1 MRHTL
6 LKAGLALA
14 AILSLSV
21 ALFASP
27 QTKSEQT
34 QPTVKR
40 VPAQPIQSVDG
51 KDNFE
56 AYCAV
61 CHGKTGKGDGPAAPA
76 MKTPVA
82 AGFLL
87 RVRDRASPV
96 ADVTAI
102 ARKNG
107 GKFSAVPIAEMI
119 KGADR
124 EMPSHGSKDMPIWG
138 AVFRSFSA
146 DPNIAALRVNN
157 LVNYLESI
165 QVK

>member
-82 AGFLL
+82 DL
-87 RVRDRASPV
+87 
-96 ADVTAI
+96 TAI

>member
-6 LKAGLALA
+6 LKAGLPLA

-21 ALFASP
+21 AVLASP
-27 QTKSEQT
+27 QTKPDQPQT
-34 QPTVKR
+34 TVKR
-40 VPAQPIQSVDG
+40 VTAQPIQSVEG

-61 CHGKTGKGDGPAAPA
+61 CHGKSGKGDGPAAPA

-82 AGFLL
+82 DL
-87 RVRDRASPV
+87 
-96 ADVTAI
+96 TAI
-102 ARKNG
+102 AKKNG
-107 GKFSAVPIAEMI
+107 GKFNAVKTAEMI

-138 AVFRSFSA
+138 PVFRSFSA
-146 DPNIAALRVNN
+146 DPNITALRVNN
-157 LVNYLESI
+157 LVDYLESI

>member
-6 LKAGLALA
+6 YKAGLALV

-21 ALFASP
+21 AVLASP
-27 QTKSEQT
+27 QTQADKPS
-34 QPTVKR
+34 VKR
-40 VPAQPIQSVDG
+40 VTALPIQSVEG

-61 CHGKTGKGDGPAAPA
+61 CHGKPA

-82 AGFLL
+82 DL
-87 RVRDRASPV
+87 
-96 ADVTAI
+96 TAI
-102 ARKNG
+102 AKKDG
-107 GKFSAVPIAEMI
+107 GKFNAVKVAEVI

-124 EMPSHGSKDMPIWG
+124 DMPSHGSKDMPIWG
-138 AVFRSFSA
+138 PVFRSFSA

-157 LVNYLESI
+157 LVDYLKSI
-165 QVK
+165 QAQ

>member
-6 LKAGLALA
+6 RKAGLALA
-14 AILSLSV
+14 AILSLSAAV
-21 ALFASP
+21 LASP
-27 QTKSEQT
+27 QTKPEQT
-34 QPTVKR
+34 PPNVKR
-40 VPAQPIQSVDG
+40 VTAQPIQSVEG

-82 AGFLL
+82 DL
-87 RVRDRASPV
+87 
-96 ADVTAI
+96 TMI
-102 ARKNG
+102 AKKSG
-107 GKFSAVPIAEMI
+107 GKFNAVQVTEMI

-138 AVFRSFSA
+138 PVFRSFSS
-146 DPNIAALRVNN
+146 DQNIATLRVNN
-157 LVNYLESI
+157 LVDYIKSI
-165 QVK
+165 QVQ